1 LKIFKKYNPEDSE
14 IAQIALKNEV
24 EAYRSLRHPNI
35 LKLFDYKESA
45 VKIKPDGSQLPISY
59 MALELCIGGSIIDF
73 ICLRPFLARFS
84 RYYFKQLL
92 QALEYIHTN
101 GIAHRDLKPENIF
114 LDKNYDIKIAD
125 FGFAKQIN
133 LKKMKSF
140 VGTLRYMAPEVLVH

>member
-1 LKIFKKYNPEDSE
+1 
-14 IAQIALKNEV
+14 
-24 EAYRSLRHPNI
+24 
-35 LKLFDYKESA
+35 
-45 VKIKPDGSQLPISY
+45 

-125 FGFAKQIN
+125 FGFAKHIN
-133 LKKMKSF
+133 LKKMKSL
-140 VGTLRYMAPEVLVH
+140 VGTLRYMAPEVLEQ